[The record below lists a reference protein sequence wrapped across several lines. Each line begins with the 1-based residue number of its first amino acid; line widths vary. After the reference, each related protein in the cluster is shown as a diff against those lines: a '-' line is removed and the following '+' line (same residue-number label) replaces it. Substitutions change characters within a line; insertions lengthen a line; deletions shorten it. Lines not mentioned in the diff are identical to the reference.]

1 MKQPKKIFTRMLIN
15 NWGGISHK
23 MLEFHEYVNLF
34 SGKSGSGKSTVMD
47 AIQVVLYG
55 SVSANFLNKAADD
68 SKNKRSVLSYLRG
81 AQKDG
86 TANRGDVDFCSQI
99 VLEIEDTATHIVTC
113 VGAAFEVAKGDT
125 DLKKYTYF
133 SHSGRI
139 PKDEYLENNVPYSI
153 AQIRKLTEERS
164 RSADNRGRG
173 EVNKVY
179 PSKEAYLYTLYG
191 EIFGQVEQGRMI
203 TMEKSAIALK
213 MTSGTGQFIRDYMLN
228 NISVKGEVSNCK
240 YHSSGHIYFTIK
252 DRASQ
257 LSCVMFA
264 SMRKHLLFTLEEG
277 QSIVVDGNIGV
288 YERDGKYQLYARSIT
303 KEGAGKLY
311 EEYEKLKKRLLAEG
325 LFDDTRKRKIPSY
338 AKKIGVVT
346 AGTGAVIQ
354 DICNVSKRRNP
365 YVQIILYPA
374 KVQGTGAADT
384 IIKGIRYFEKT
395 DVDTI
400 IIGRG
405 GGSIE
410 DLWAFNEP
418 EVVEAVFNAST
429 PVISAVGHET
439 DFTLTDFVADM
450 RAPTPSAAAELAVT
464 EVAAVENRI
473 YEYERRLKQQMMY
486 SLSAKRDYLERLKLQ
501 MEYLNPV
508 NQIYDKRQRL
518 MNMEDKLNMLIKRCA
533 AENRNRLRLYA
544 SKLEGLSPL
553 RKLDMG
559 YGYIENSEGNRIVSA
574 RQVSEDDEIT
584 VYLKDGS
591 IRSKVIEVGEAWQKH

>member
-1 MKQPKKIFTRMLIN
+1 MAGVYTVKQ
-15 NWGGISHK
+15 
-23 MLEFHEYVNLF
+23 VNSYIKNMFKQDFL
-34 SGKSGSGKSTVMD
+34 
-47 AIQVVLYG
+47 LN
-55 SVSANFLNKAADD
+55 SV
-68 SKNKRSVLSYLRG
+68 
-81 AQKDG
+81 
-86 TANRGDVDFCSQI
+86 
-99 VLEIEDTATHIVTC
+99 
-113 VGAAFEVAKGDT
+113 
-125 DLKKYTYF
+125 
-133 SHSGRI
+133 
-139 PKDEYLENNVPYSI
+139 
-153 AQIRKLTEERS
+153 
-164 RSADNRGRG
+164 
-173 EVNKVY
+173 
-179 PSKEAYLYTLYG
+179 
-191 EIFGQVEQGRMI
+191 
-203 TMEKSAIALK
+203 
-213 MTSGTGQFIRDYMLN
+213 
-228 NISVKGEVSNCK
+228 SVKGEISNCK
-240 YHSSGHIYFTIK
+240 YHTSGHIYFTLK
-252 DRASQ
+252 DADAA
-257 LSCVMFA
+257 LSVIMFA
-264 SMRKHLLFTLEEG
+264 SQVAKLAFKLKDGM
-277 QSIVVDGNIGV
+277 SVVVSGRVDV
-288 YERDGKYQLYARSIT
+288 FDAAGKYQLYANTVQQEGIGELYQKFEQLKQYYEDMGYFAKEYKRPLPAFT
-303 KEGAGKLY
+303 KKL
-311 EEYEKLKKRLLAEG
+311 
-325 LFDDTRKRKIPSY
+325 
-338 AKKIGVVT
+338 GVVT
-346 AGTGAVIQ
+346 SKTGAAVQ
-354 DICNVSKRRNP
+354 DIMNISKRRNP
-365 YVQIILYPA
+365 YIQIVLYPA
-374 KVQGTGAADT
+374 YVQGEYAKQSIVSGITRLDKMGLDC
-384 IIKGIRYFEKT
+384 II
-395 DVDTI
+395 V
-400 IIGRG
+400 GRG

-574 RQVSEDDEIT
+574 GQVSSDDEIT

>member
-1 MKQPKKIFTRMLIN
+1 MAGVYTVKQ
-15 NWGGISHK
+15 
-23 MLEFHEYVNLF
+23 VNSYIKNMFKQDFL
-34 SGKSGSGKSTVMD
+34 
-47 AIQVVLYG
+47 LN
-55 SVSANFLNKAADD
+55 SV
-68 SKNKRSVLSYLRG
+68 
-81 AQKDG
+81 
-86 TANRGDVDFCSQI
+86 
-99 VLEIEDTATHIVTC
+99 
-113 VGAAFEVAKGDT
+113 
-125 DLKKYTYF
+125 
-133 SHSGRI
+133 
-139 PKDEYLENNVPYSI
+139 
-153 AQIRKLTEERS
+153 
-164 RSADNRGRG
+164 
-173 EVNKVY
+173 
-179 PSKEAYLYTLYG
+179 
-191 EIFGQVEQGRMI
+191 
-203 TMEKSAIALK
+203 
-213 MTSGTGQFIRDYMLN
+213 
-228 NISVKGEVSNCK
+228 SVKGEISNCK
-240 YHSSGHIYFTIK
+240 YHTSGHIYFTLK
-252 DRASQ
+252 DADAA
-257 LSCVMFA
+257 LSVIMFA
-264 SMRKHLLFTLEEG
+264 SQAAKLAFKLKDGM
-277 QSIVVDGNIGV
+277 SVVVSGRVDV
-288 YERDGKYQLYARSIT
+288 FDAAGKYQLYANTVQQEGIGELYQKFEQLKQYYEDMGYFAKEYKRPLPAFT
-303 KEGAGKLY
+303 KKL
-311 EEYEKLKKRLLAEG
+311 
-325 LFDDTRKRKIPSY
+325 
-338 AKKIGVVT
+338 GVVT
-346 AGTGAVIQ
+346 SKTGAAVQ
-354 DICNVSKRRNP
+354 DIMNISKRRNP
-365 YVQIILYPA
+365 YIQIVLYPA
-374 KVQGTGAADT
+374 YVHGEHAKQSIVSGITRLDKMGLDC
-384 IIKGIRYFEKT
+384 II
-395 DVDTI
+395 V
-400 IIGRG
+400 GRG